1 MNKCIESNI
10 TAAKVKLKSGIIGYR
25 PTGLYYK
32 RDLDIAKEINTHSVI
47 EFIENYGANWENILR
62 MSHCRITFQNS
73 PL

>member
-10 TAAKVKLKSGIIGYR
+10 TAAKVKFKSRVIGYR
-25 PTGLYYK
+25 PTGFYYK

-47 EFIENYGANWENILR
+47 EFIENYGANGEKYFKNV
-62 MSHCRITFQNS
+62 